1 VQKERRLKPRN
12 NVPYTR
18 VIVPVVVVCPKCFET
33 RMIDQIGAS
42 FYCNVCSTTFT
53 LPKG

>member
-1 VQKERRLKPRN
+1 MVQKERRAKPRN
-12 NVPYTR
+12 NVPYPGV
-18 VIVPVVVVCPKCFET
+18 VIPVCPKCGEYGDL
-33 RMIDQIGAS
+33 IDHVGKD